1 MKTFSFKSP
10 IIINGDEIKINDLAR
25 NHNYKKE
32 NQNLVVEGKS
42 EDGKIGY
49 RAFYNLE
56 GDFLFVKLY
65 KHNRQRALL
74 PWKVEYDI
82 ETVEKIDKYDNR
94 IIVTSK
100 YLSTSMFEH
109 KLVEKTFYTD
119 VNSETYKKVFRFIDG
134 KWTSEG
140 MFPKDH
146 FRYWISK

>member
-1 MKTFSFKSP
+1 
-10 IIINGDEIKINDLAR
+10 
-25 NHNYKKE
+25 
-32 NQNLVVEGKS
+32 LVVEGKS
-42 EDGKIGY
+42 ADGEIGY

-65 KHNRQRALL
+65 KHNRQHALL
-74 PWKVEYDI
+74 PGKVEYDI
-82 ETVEKIDKYDNR
+82 ETVEKVDKYDNR
-94 IIVTSK
+94 IIVTSR

-109 KLVEKTFYTD
+109 KLVEKTFYTN
-119 VNSETYKKVFRFIDG
+119 VNSETYRKVFRFIDG